1 VGTKAKKGEVNQ
13 QPPIDPVLLAMT
25 LGATFVARSFSG
37 DKQQLVPLI
46 QAAMRHKGFALI
58 DVLSPCVTFNDH
70 EGSTKSYQYTREHYD
85 AAVNADFVPFQR
97 EISADYGEG
106 EVLPVV
112 LHDGSRI
119 LLRKLDSSY
128 DPTDRVA
135 ASAAIQERLKKGEFL
150 TGLLYVD
157 IAGKEFHDVNETPA
171 IPLNQIPHS
180 RLSPGSAALAKVLAR
195 YR

>member
-1 VGTKAKKGEVNQ
+1 
-13 QPPIDPVLLAMT
+13 
-25 LGATFVARSFSG
+25 
-37 DKQQLVPLI
+37 VPLI

-70 EGSTKSYQYTREHYD
+70 EGSTKSYEYTREHYD
-85 AAVNADFVPFQR
+85 AAVHADFVPFQR
-97 EISADYGEG
+97 EISAEYAAGDA
-106 EVLPVV
+106 LPIV

-119 LLRKLDSSY
+119 LLRKLAANY
-128 DPTDRVA
+128 DPTDRVSA
-135 ASAAIQERLKKGEFL
+135 TAAIADQLKKGEFL

-157 IAGKEFHDVNETPA
+157 TTGQEFHDVNETPA

-180 RLSPGSAALAKVLAR
+180 TLSPGSAALAKVLAR